1 LLKNTIERIQR
12 IRIGY
17 DIIANT
23 SKAAIVAKLKDEKK
37 RESEQEE
44 ITIKK
49 EFNEQLKDKVVRILE
64 TYQNTEKQYVKLSE
78 DYVAIIQSLS
88 EELDTIGQV
97 NKV

>member
-1 LLKNTIERIQR
+1 MLKNTIERIQR